1 MCKSFLLM
9 LFSQISMT
17 FLRARRLSSSVL
29 IGFAIIVIAIF
40 SSAQRQLSE
49 KPTSPP
55 LVVVG
60 GILASIVPL
69 DGSQVNT

>member
-9 LFSQISMT
+9 LFSQMSMT

-29 IGFAIIVIAIF
+29 IDSVTVVIAIF
-40 SSAQRQLSE
+40 SSAQRQSSE
-49 KPTSPP
+49 KPTSPL

-60 GILASIVPL
+60 GILASIVP
-69 DGSQVNT
+69 

>member
-1 MCKSFLLM
+1 MCKSFLLI

-17 FLRARRLSSSVL
+17 FLRARRLSSLVPIDSV
-29 IGFAIIVIAIF
+29 IVVIAIF

-49 KPTSPP
+49 KPTSPL

-60 GILASIVPL
+60 GILASAVL
-69 DGSQVNT
+69 WGDS